1 MGMERDE
8 EENLRSCRKRL
19 KSAGAEEEQEEYD
32 YDDDDDDEQEEV
44 EKARGFSLRLG
55 GFLSPTV
62 PSSIVVSD
70 AMEPDFPIIYV
81 NTVFEITTGYRA
93 DEVLGRN
100 W

>member
-8 EENLRSCRKRL
+8 EENLWSCRKRL
-19 KSAGAEEEQEEYD
+19 KCAGAEEEREEEEEY
-32 YDDDDDDEQEEV
+32 DDDDEQEV
-44 EKARGFSLRLG
+44 EKARGFSSRLG